1 MYQEKLTISFCVC
14 VQSPEWWCCGQ
25 PGAEAWSPLCI
36 SVCLAMYHDKLIIPL
51 CVCVFSL
58 QNGGVVG
65 SPVLKPGLL
74 SVSLYVLHA
83 IYHDKLII
91 PLFVC
96 VSSLQNGGVV
106 GSPMLKPGLLT
117 VSLYV
122 LLYIMTS

>member
-1 MYQEKLTISFCVC
+1 MLIIDKPSARTVRKLKDRQLAPFGANDFTSIKSYGRDMTVT
-14 VQSPEWWCCGQ
+14 SPEWWCCGQ

-74 SVSLYVLHA
+74 SVSLYVL
-83 IYHDKLII
+83 
-91 PLFVC
+91 PC
-96 VSSLQNGGVV
+96 
-106 GSPMLKPGLLT
+106 
-117 VSLYV
+117 
-122 LLYIMTS
+122 IMTS